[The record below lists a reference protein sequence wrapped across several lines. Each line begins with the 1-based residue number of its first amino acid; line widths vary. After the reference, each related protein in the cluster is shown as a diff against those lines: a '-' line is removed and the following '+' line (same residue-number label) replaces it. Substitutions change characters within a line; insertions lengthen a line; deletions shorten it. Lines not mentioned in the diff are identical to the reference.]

1 MKKVLLYSVLT
12 FLCFTFS
19 YCKDSEKNDLQPTG
33 VNVMQSVN
41 VLVKS
46 DAGEDLL
53 DPANVNGIKEFKIYY
68 LVNGAK
74 ELYSKP
80 NLDAAN
86 GYTLLKH
93 PTKGY
98 YYLQILM
105 DGGKDI
111 LETTT
116 FLQLG
121 TSTSLDTIKTQY
133 KSDPNNIIPENIWY
147 NGSLV
152 WKLTDGE
159 PTFEIIRP

>member
-1 MKKVLLYSVLT
+1 MKKMFLYSVLA
-12 FLCFTFS
+12 FICFTFS
-19 YCKDSEKNDLQPTG
+19 FCKDSEKDDLQPTG
-33 VNVMQSVN
+33 INVMQSVN

-46 DAGEDLL
+46 DTGIDLL
-53 DPANVNGIKEFKIYY
+53 DPANVNGIKEFKVYY

-74 ELYSKP
+74 ELYSHP

-86 GYTLLKH
+86 GYRLLKH
-93 PTKGY
+93 PTLGY

-116 FLQLG
+116 YLQLG
-121 TSTSLDTIKTQY
+121 ASTRLDTIKTQY
-133 KSDPNNIIPENIWY
+133 KSDPNNIIAENIWY

-152 WKLTDGE
+152 WTLTDGE
-159 PTFEIIRP
+159 PTFEIIEP